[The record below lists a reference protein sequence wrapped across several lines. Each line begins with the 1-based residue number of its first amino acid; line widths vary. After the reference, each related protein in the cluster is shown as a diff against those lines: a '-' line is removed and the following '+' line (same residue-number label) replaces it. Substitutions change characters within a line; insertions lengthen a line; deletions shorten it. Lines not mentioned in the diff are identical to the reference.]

1 MATAFDGYPMAREGQ
16 AGKALTIAAISSFS
30 GGTIGVVLL
39 MFFAPALAS
48 FAILFWSAEYFALML
63 LGLSAVS
70 AFAGKGK
77 VLKAVMMTLLG
88 LMLAT
93 VGESSLFQ
101 APRFTLGIMDLQSG
115 INFVT
120 LAMGL
125 FAVPEAFFLAI
136 DKIRS
141 QKSSSKQSQEISNLR
156 INLKEACAFMP

>member
-1 MATAFDGYPMAREGQ
+1 
-16 AGKALTIAAISSFS
+16 
-30 GGTIGVVLL
+30 
-39 MFFAPALAS
+39 
-48 FAILFWSAEYFALML
+48 
-63 LGLSAVS
+63 
-70 AFAGKGK
+70 
-77 VLKAVMMTLLG
+77 MMTILG

-136 DKIRS
+136 DKIRGK
-141 QKSSSKQSQEISNLR
+141 KSGSKKSQEINNLR
-156 INLKEACAFMP
+156 INRKEAKSIAPVIGRQSI